1 MDSLKNCS
9 NAEGDAD
16 VLVNED
22 EKKYLNQISYI
33 LKNGEKI
40 IDRTGVGTISV
51 FGMHS
56 IYSLRNGVVPVLT
69 TKRVFWKGVVEELLW
84 FIRGDTNAKHLSEKG
99 VKIWDANGSRQF
111 LDQCGF
117 TDRSEGDL
125 GPVYGFQWRHCG
137 AEYRGMDADYTNQGI
152 DQLSEIINLIKN
164 EPNSRRIILNAWNVR
179 DLKQM
184 ALPPCHT
191 LAQFAVRN
199 GELSCQLYQRSGD
212 MGLGVPFNLASYGL
226 LTHMIAHIC
235 DLKAGY
241 LCHVLGDAHV
251 YVNHIDALQEQLK
264 RQPQPF
270 PTVRFVGNIKT
281 IDDFTYESIILENYQ
296 PMPTI
301 KMTMAIGRIG
311 LFCKMSAVVKV
322 YDEDPTEIT
331 FIYDWPVQ
339 IFQPVNGFN
348 VFGDT
353 ETFCTNYRSANHEW
367 IHLYL
372 EQSTVVTMHPSP
384 KECKFSF
391 RLLGDDTYHGS
402 VIAVHSMTTFASV
415 DSFRVPR
422 DSQFV
427 ESLTQCF
434 TNQSNSG
441 I

>member
-1 MDSLKNCS
+1 MESLRDPS

-22 EKKYLNQISYI
+22 ENKYLGQIRYI

-40 IDRTGVGTISV
+40 NDRTGVGTISV

-69 TKRVFWKGVVEELLW
+69 TKRVYWKGVVEELLW

-117 TDRSEGDL
+117 NDRSEGDL

-137 AEYRGMDADYTNQGI
+137 AEYRGMDADYTNQGV

-164 EPNSRRIILNAWNVR
+164 EPHSRRIILNAWNVK

-191 LAQFAVRN
+191 LAQFAVRS

-235 DLKAGY
+235 DLKAGQ

-251 YVNHIDALQEQLK
+251 YVNHVDALQEQLK
-264 RQPQPF
+264 RQPRPF

-281 IDDFTYESIILENYQ
+281 IDDFTYDSIILENYR

-301 KMTMAIGRIG
+301 KMAMA
-311 LFCKMSAVVKV
+311 V
-322 YDEDPTEIT
+322 
-331 FIYDWPVQ
+331 
-339 IFQPVNGFN
+339 
-348 VFGDT
+348 
-353 ETFCTNYRSANHEW
+353 
-367 IHLYL
+367 
-372 EQSTVVTMHPSP
+372 
-384 KECKFSF
+384 
-391 RLLGDDTYHGS
+391 
-402 VIAVHSMTTFASV
+402 
-415 DSFRVPR
+415 
-422 DSQFV
+422 
-427 ESLTQCF
+427 
-434 TNQSNSG
+434 
-441 I
+441 

>member
-301 KMTMAIGRIG
+301 KMTMA
-311 LFCKMSAVVKV
+311 V
-322 YDEDPTEIT
+322 
-331 FIYDWPVQ
+331 
-339 IFQPVNGFN
+339 
-348 VFGDT
+348 
-353 ETFCTNYRSANHEW
+353 
-367 IHLYL
+367 
-372 EQSTVVTMHPSP
+372 
-384 KECKFSF
+384 
-391 RLLGDDTYHGS
+391 
-402 VIAVHSMTTFASV
+402 
-415 DSFRVPR
+415 
-422 DSQFV
+422 
-427 ESLTQCF
+427 
-434 TNQSNSG
+434 
-441 I
+441 